1 MSDKVTQK
9 ERDAFTGT
17 ETTGHV
23 WDGIKELNTPLPK
36 WWLYVLYAS
45 IVWAIGYWI
54 LYPAW
59 PGIASYTSG
68 LLGYSTRANFHRDA
82 AAAADAQRVW
92 LDRIHAASVEQ
103 ISSDP
108 ELVEFAQNGGRA
120 VFAENCAPCH
130 GAGGQG
136 APGFPVLADDSW
148 LWGGDLASIE
158 QTIRH
163 GIRATDADTRVSD
176 MPRFGAD
183 QMLDATQIS
192 DVADYVMSLSGTAI
206 DPAVQERG
214 ATVFA
219 ENCAAC
225 HGDQGEGKMELGAP
239 ALNDSL
245 WLYGGDR
252 ASIVAQNDRPKQGV
266 MPAWQ
271 GRISDD
277 WIKMVTIYVHN
288 LGGGQ

>member
-1 MSDKVTQK
+1 MSEK
-9 ERDAFTGT
+9 ERDAVTGT

-36 WWLYVLYAS
+36 WWVYVLYAT
-45 IVWAIGYWI
+45 IVWSVGYWI
-54 LYPAW
+54 VYPAW
-59 PGIASYTSG
+59 PGISGYTRG
-68 LLGYSTRANFHRDA
+68 MFGYSSHGEYHAEA
-82 AAAADAQRVW
+82 AAAAEAQKVW
-92 LDRIHAASVEQ
+92 TDRIAAATLDQ
-103 ISSDP
+103 INSDA

-148 LWGGDLASIE
+148 LWGGDLAAIE
-158 QTIRH
+158 QTIRF
-163 GIRATDADTRVSD
+163 GIRSAHPDTRVSE

-183 QMLDATQIS
+183 QVLDAAQIG
-192 DVADYVMSLSGTAI
+192 DVTDYVLSLSGTEVDAG
-206 DPAVQERG
+206 AKERG
-214 ATVFA
+214 GTLYV

-225 HGDQGEGKMELGAP
+225 HGEQGQGMIELGAP
-239 ALNDSL
+239 ALNDTI
-245 WLYGGDR
+245 WQYGGDR
-252 ASIVAQNDRPKQGV
+252 DSIIAQIHLPKQGV
-266 MPAWQ
+266 MPTWE

-277 WIKMVTIYVHN
+277 WIKMVAIYVHN

>member
-1 MSDKVTQK
+1 MSEK
-9 ERDAFTGT
+9 ERDAVTGT

-36 WWLYVLYAS
+36 WWVYVLYAS
-45 IVWAIGYWI
+45 IVWSIGYWI
-54 LYPAW
+54 VYPAW
-59 PGIASYTSG
+59 PGISGYTRG
-68 LLGYSTRANFHRDA
+68 MFGYSSHAEYHVEA
-82 AAAADAQRVW
+82 AAAAEAQKVW
-92 LDRIHAASVEQ
+92 TDRIASASLEQ
-103 ISSDP
+103 INGDA

-148 LWGGDLASIE
+148 LWGGDLANIE
-158 QTIRH
+158 KTIQF
-163 GIRATDADTRVSD
+163 GIRSEHANTRVSE

-183 QMLDATQIS
+183 QVLEPAQIE
-192 DVADYVMSLSGTAI
+192 DVTDFTLSLSGTEV
-206 DPAVQERG
+206 DPAAKERG
-214 ATVFA
+214 AALFTD
-219 ENCAAC
+219 NCVAC
-225 HGDQGEGKMELGAP
+225 HGEQGQGNMELGAP
-239 ALNDSL
+239 ALNDTI
-245 WLYGGDR
+245 WQYGGDR
-252 ASIVAQNDRPKQGV
+252 AAVIAQITLPKQGV

-277 WIKMVTIYVHN
+277 WVKMVAIYVHN

>member
-1 MSDKVTQK
+1 MSEK
-9 ERDAFTGT
+9 ERDAVTGT

-36 WWLYVLYAS
+36 WWIYVLWATV
-45 IVWAIGYWI
+45 VWAIGYWVV
-54 LYPAW
+54 YPAW
-59 PGIASYTSG
+59 PSLSGYTRGII
-68 LLGYSTRANFHRDA
+68 GYNSHAEHALEVAQA
-82 AAAADAQRVW
+82 AEAQKVW
-92 LDRIHAASVEQ
+92 LDKIAVASVAQ
-103 ISSDP
+103 VSSDA
-108 ELVEFAQNGGRA
+108 ELAEFAQNGGRA

-148 LWGGDLASIE
+148 MWGGDLAAIE

-163 GIRATDADTRVSD
+163 GIRSTDPETRVSD

-183 QMLDATQIS
+183 QMLDAAQIG
-192 DVADYVMSLSGTAI
+192 DVTDFVMSLSGTSV
-206 DPAVQERG
+206 DPTVVARG
-214 ATVFA
+214 AQVFA
-219 ENCAAC
+219 DNCAAC
-225 HGDQGEGKMELGAP
+225 HGENGEGKVEVGAP
-239 ALNDSL
+239 ALNDSI

-252 ASIVAQNDRPKQGV
+252 ASILAQVTLPRQGV